1 MTIASADTVTSI
13 TGNGVTTAIPVPF
26 VFFGEDEL
34 EVIER
39 VIASGVETTKALS
52 TDYTVAGGGG
62 DVGTVTANVAPPA
75 TVQWFVRRNT
85 KRTQQTDLTENDNL
99 PAEALER
106 ALDRLAAVMQEFG
119 ELVDRAVVFPVTDPE
134 SSRSTLG
141 SSVERAG
148 KYLAAGVDGKLVWT
162 AGTTSNPIISTFAE
176 QLLDDVSAVAM
187 RGTLG
192 LGSAAAH
199 DAGSQA
205 EVDAGTAARVVEA
218 DRLLASPGYGRGFR
232 NAAGRNGGLE
242 VWQRGAGGAASIAVA
257 ASTTAYTADGW
268 ALKTN
273 ANQASVVDQVAGI
286 ATGSRWAARVRRTA
300 GQTGTGAMSFELPL
314 DVDEIVALRGNLVT
328 LSLTLQA
335 GANWSPASGNLTIE
349 LRTGTGTPAK
359 RSAGAYTGEAAD
371 ISQAPAITTSPTRYS
386 FTSAAAIG
394 ATVTQ
399 ASIYLTWTPAGTAG
413 AADDFT
419 IDDVQL
425 EIGLARTTFERLPF
439 ALELLLCQRHFWKT
453 FKYDVAPAQNAG
465 SPTAD
470 HQWGAQRAGAASNFG
485 FLPFPVVMRSAPT
498 ITFFNPSAANAQA
511 RDLDAAADCSS
522 TSGSGT
528 VRGMRFTTVGN
539 ASTAIGNT
547 LAFHA
552 TADAGI

>member
-1 MTIASADTVTSI
+1 MTVSSATARVSYS
-13 TGNGVTTAIPVPF
+13 GNGATTAFTVPF
-26 VFFGEDEL
+26 YFLASSHLRVVLRSSAGVEDEQVL
-34 EVIER
+34 TTDYSVTGAGE
-39 VIASGVETTKALS
+39 ASG
-52 TDYTVAGGGG
+52 
-62 DVGTVTANVAPPA
+62 GTVTMVTAPASGETLVITRAVP
-75 TVQWFVRRNT
+75 V
-85 KRTQQTDLTENDNL
+85 TQETNLLPNDPL
-99 PAEALER
+99 PAESLEQALDKLTMIVAQQQETLDR
-106 ALDRLAAVMQEFG
+106 ALVFPITDAAASID
-119 ELVDRAVVFPVTDPE
+119 ELPVSDDRA
-134 SSRSTLG
+134 S
-141 SSVERAG
+141 
-148 KYLAAGVDGKLVWT
+148 KYLAFGSDGKPVAT

-187 RGTLG
+187 RTTLG
-192 LGSAAAH
+192 VVLGSQ
-199 DAGSQA
+199 G
-205 EVDAGTAARVVEA
+205 EVDAATAARLVEA
-218 DRLLASPGYGRGFR
+218 DKLAAAPGYGRGFR
-232 NAAGRNGGLE
+232 NAAGRGGGLE

-257 ASTTAYTADGW
+257 ASATAYTADGW

-286 ATGSRWAARVRRTA
+286 ATGSRWAARVRRNS
-300 GQTGTGAMSFELPL
+300 GQTGTGVMAFELPL
-314 DVDEIVALRGNLVT
+314 DADEIAALRGSRVT

-371 ISQAPAITTSPTRYS
+371 ISQAQAITTTPTRYS

-394 ATVTQ
+394 AAVTQ
-399 ASIYLTWTPAGTAG
+399 GAIYLTWTPAGTAG

-425 EIGLARTTFERLPF
+425 EVGPAPTAFERLPF
-439 ALELLLCQRHFWKT
+439 TLELLLCQRHYWKT

-470 HQWGAQRAGAASNFG
+470 HQWGAQRAAAASNFG
-485 FLPFPVVMRSAPT
+485 FLAFPVVMRSAPT
-498 ITFFNPSAANAQA
+498 ITFFNPGAANAQA

-522 TSGSGT
+522 TSGSGY

-539 ASTAIGNT
+539 ASTTIGNT